1 MPREEVE
8 DFTES
13 HGLHALHL
21 WHVQLCGVELVY
33 GWPLRRRVL
42 LQPEDKYEV
51 MNQEN
56 VIEVKIKEDGEVKL
70 YNSPQTNNPQLCGKL
85 ICVYSNIN
93 MLTFN

>member
-1 MPREEVE
+1 MCVPEVAEFNVLFCHLQKVPREEVE

-56 VIEVKIKEDGEVKL
+56 VIEVKIKEDGEVK
-70 YNSPQTNNPQLCGKL
+70 
-85 ICVYSNIN
+85 
-93 MLTFN
+93 F